1 MDIRDYDIE
10 DFVCDEGF
18 QAYCLGKNTTDIVFW
33 ERWIAAH
40 PERQGDIQQARR
52 LVAMLSGHQGNR
64 LQELKKL
71 REGVRQSG
79 LLQAQLLI
87 PERRSL
93 VTVTRFYHRPI
104 FRYFAGAA
112 AMAVLL
118 LGTWRWLRPISPSA
132 VTTAFPVIYKTSHTP
147 RQTFVLPD
155 GSVITLRS
163 HSSIQ
168 LNESFNQTSRE
179 ITLKGEAFFDVRE
192 DDHRPF
198 LVHTA
203 SFDITVLGTAFNVS
217 AYADSG
223 YTAAALFRGKVAIR
237 LAGHSG
243 EKIILVPDQKLVV
256 STTGA
261 VADSGRRVAGPAKVL
276 ALVNQPQAA
285 VPAELQWLHKRLEIE
300 NETLVEIAQ
309 KLEQWY
315 GITVRFAD
323 DRVKQYRY
331 SGIFES
337 ENVLSVLEALQ
348 LSYPF
353 QFSVKDNIITISQ

>member
-18 QAYCLGKNTTDIVFW
+18 QAYCLGSRTTDIIFW
-33 ERWIAAH
+33 ERWISEH
-40 PERQGDIQQARR
+40 PEQRGEIQEARR

-79 LLQAQLLI
+79 FLQAQLSL

-112 AMAVLL
+112 AIAVVL
-118 LGTWRWLRPISPSA
+118 LGTWLWFRPISPSA
-132 VTTAFPVIYKTSHTP
+132 VTTVFPVIYKTSHTP

-155 GSVITLRS
+155 GSVITLRA

-168 LNESFNQTSRE
+168 LNESFNQSSRE
-179 ITLKGEAFFDVRE
+179 ITLKGEAFFDVHQ
-192 DDHRPF
+192 DDQRPF
-198 LVHTA
+198 LVHTE

-217 AYADSG
+217 AYADSS
-223 YTAAALFRGKVAIR
+223 YNAAALFRGKVAIR
-237 LAGHSG
+237 LAGRSG
-243 EKIILVPDQKLVV
+243 DNIILAPHQKLVI
-256 STTGA
+256 SKDA
-261 VADSGRRVAGPAKVL
+261 VIADSGQQVGGPVKVL
-276 ALVNQPQAA
+276 PLSEQRAA
-285 VPAELQWLHKRLEIE
+285 VPVELQWLHKRLEIE
-300 NETLVEIAQ
+300 NEPLEEIAQ

-353 QFSVKDNIITISQ
+353 QFSVKDNIITIRQ